1 MFQRALRRLILIDVA
16 MASAAVVLLLVVAF
30 FLIRTN
36 LDRSAYR
43 NLEDVAEAISG
54 SDLHE
59 IFEKAEEHRS
69 DFKTETITTSGST
82 SYWIIGLNKEIYLAS
97 ITGSDIRPAHQAD
110 ATRATNGS
118 VQKSI
123 IKFDSDDWADDHDEE
138 SEHEGDDDDSGFF
151 SSSGNIR
158 VVTIPVLR
166 SNPPYLVQV
175 ASPDTVGPELR
186 PIIISLLI
194 TGAIGVVIAAIAG
207 AVVARKTMHPVQKA
221 FELQRDF
228 VSGASHELRTP
239 VAVIQAN
246 ADAIQRLV
254 PNLEHED
261 STILQDLQI
270 ESQFLG
276 ELIGRLSE
284 LARLQG
290 DSRSQLDVVDVGKFN
305 DELARSM
312 GVLVNNAGMKISA
325 VAPSKPI
332 YAVADRVMLRQ
343 VALSLIDNSIKYAGN
358 GASIELTVTAENDQ
372 CQLMICDDG
381 IGISE
386 EHLPHVTERFYRA
399 DKARSRKIGGS
410 GLGLSIAD
418 EAVNRMGGTLEIS
431 SDKGSGTV
439 ITIALPISSSALSQP

>member
-16 MASAAVVLLLVVAF
+16 VASAAVVLLLVVAF

-43 NLEDVAEAISG
+43 NLEDIAEAISG

-59 IFEKAEEHRS
+59 LFEEIEEHRS
-69 DFKTETITTSGST
+69 NFKTETIATSGST
-82 SYWIIGLNKEIYLAS
+82 SYWIIGLNQEIYLAS

-110 ATRATNGS
+110 ATNATNGS
-118 VQKSI
+118 VQRSTI
-123 IKFDSDDWADDHDEE
+123 E
-138 SEHEGDDDDSGFF
+138 SHSGD
-151 SSSGNIR
+151 IR
-158 VVTIPVLR
+158 VVTIPILR
-166 SNPPYLVQV
+166 GNPPYLVQV

-194 TGAIGVVIAAIAG
+194 TGAIGVVMAAIAG
-207 AVVARKTMHPVQKA
+207 AFVARKTMRPVQQA

-228 VSGASHELRTP
+228 ISGASHELRTP
-239 VAVIQAN
+239 VAVIQVN

-254 PNLEHED
+254 PDLEHDD
-261 STILQDLQI
+261 SKILQDLQI

-290 DSRSQLDVVDVGKFN
+290 DSQSQLDVVDVGHLN
-305 DELARSM
+305 NELARSM
-312 GVLVNNAGMKISA
+312 DVLARNAGMKISSLT
-325 VAPSKPI
+325 PSEPV

-343 VALSLIDNSIKYAGN
+343 VALSLIDNSIKYAGD
-358 GASIELTVTAENDQ
+358 GASIELLVATENDH
-372 CQLMICDDG
+372 CQLVISDDG
-381 IGISE
+381 IGIPE

-410 GLGLSIAD
+410 GLGLAIAD
-418 EAVNRMGGTLEIS
+418 EAVKRMGGTLEIS
-431 SDKGSGTV
+431 PGDIIGTKA
-439 ITIALPISSSALSQP
+439 TINLPISPADQSLL